1 MTERPVF
8 PVARWVG
15 LAWLAVWIPAYWS
28 FYGPVVFLNL
38 CDIAVVLTC
47 VGLWRGSAL
56 LLSSQAVS
64 SLVVDLAW
72 VLDLAWRG
80 ITGRHLIGG
89 TEYMWDPAYPG
100 WLRALSLFHIALP
113 IVLIWSLRRVGYDL
127 RAPYLQIGITAVVLV
142 ASRLVG
148 AAENANFAFT
158 DPLFGRSWG
167 PAPVHLAV
175 ILGGLAVV
183 YGLTHLVLR
192 RLAPAPAG
200 IQNPAM
206 EKRALFLALLAAVL
220 ARTLVAAEPP
230 LRSIGFLVLPG
241 VYNSELMAPYDV
253 FDHVRFRTP
262 DAPKVFTVAKESGPV
277 RTFEGLTLIP
287 HYTFANAPA
296 IDLLVVP
303 SAEHNMDTDLQDAAL
318 IAWVRET
325 GRKAKLVMSLC
336 DGSFVLA
343 KAGLLDGLEATTFPG
358 DQDRF
363 ASAFPGVK
371 LQRAVI
377 FVHDGKAITSVGGAR
392 SYDPAMYL
400 VERLYGADARAKI
413 GEGLVLD
420 WTLPTVKHRIAPGAR
435 LP

>member
-1 MTERPVF
+1 M
-8 PVARWVG
+8 AK
-15 LAWLAVWIPAYWS
+15 PA
-28 FYGPVVFLNL
+28 F
-38 CDIAVVLTC
+38 
-47 VGLWRGSAL
+47 
-56 LLSSQAVS
+56 
-64 SLVVDLAW
+64 
-72 VLDLAWRG
+72 
-80 ITGRHLIGG
+80 
-89 TEYMWDPAYPG
+89 
-100 WLRALSLFHIALP
+100 
-113 IVLIWSLRRVGYDL
+113 
-127 RAPYLQIGITAVVLV
+127 
-142 ASRLVG
+142 
-148 AAENANFAFT
+148 
-158 DPLFGRSWG
+158 
-167 PAPVHLAV
+167 
-175 ILGGLAVV
+175 
-183 YGLTHLVLR
+183 
-192 RLAPAPAG
+192 
-200 IQNPAM
+200 
-206 EKRALFLALLAAVL
+206 FLALLAVVL
-220 ARTLVAAEPP
+220 ARAPAAAEPP

-253 FDHVRFRTP
+253 LDHVRFRTP
-262 DAPKVFTVAKESGPV
+262 AAPKVFTVARDAGPV

-303 SAEHNMDTDLQDAAL
+303 SAEHNMDTDLEDKAL
-318 IAWVRET
+318 IAWVRDT
-325 GRKAKLVMSLC
+325 GRKAKLVLSLC

-371 LQRAVI
+371 LKRGVI

-420 WTLPTVKHRIAPGAR
+420 WTLPSVKHRIAPGAR